1 MEQSKP
7 KLQAGEPQILEQ
19 QTVDNIDDLA
29 RGVSH
34 GISPTVDARSVQ
46 LRVGR
51 EFVELVQLQA
61 LFNQV
66 AFWAR
71 DRSLEDL
78 QTAIDHSDPIVTA
91 WDGDHLIGFARATSD
106 GVYRATIWDVV
117 VNPNY
122 QGAGIGR
129 TLVQT
134 LITHPRLSR
143 VERTYLMTTNQQKFY
158 ERIGF
163 EENHST
169 TMVLHSQPL
178 SLSSCAFV
186 EIECDIGLCNG

>member
-1 MEQSKP
+1 MEQSKQEP
-7 KLQAGEPQILEQ
+7 DLQAVEH
-19 QTVDNIDDLA
+19 QTVDNINDLA
-29 RGVSH
+29 Q
-34 GISPTVDARSVQ
+34 TVDCRSVQ
-46 LRVGR
+46 LRIGPD
-51 EFVELVQLQA
+51 FVDLVQLQT
-61 LFNQV
+61 LFNEV

-78 QTAIDHSDPIVTA
+78 QTALDHSDPIVSA
-91 WDGDHLIGFARATSD
+91 WDSDRMIGFARATSD

-117 VNPNY
+117 VNSNY

-143 VERTYLMTTNQQKFY
+143 VERTYLMTTNQQRFY

-163 EENHST
+163 EENQST

-178 SLSSCAFV
+178 VLPQSSFV
-186 EIECDIGLCNG
+186 ELECDIGRYINSDE

>member
-7 KLQAGEPQILEQ
+7 KLQAVEPQILEQ
-19 QTVDNIDDLA
+19 PTVDNIDDLA

-34 GISPTVDARSVQ
+34 GVDARSVQ
-46 LRVGR
+46 LRVGP
-51 EFVELVQLQA
+51 EFVDLVQLQA

-66 AFWAR
+66 AFWAS

-91 WDGDHLIGFARATSD
+91 WDGDRLIGFARATSD

-163 EENHST
+163 EENQST

-178 SLSSCAFV
+178 SLTNCAFV
-186 EIECDIGLCNG
+186 ELECDIGTFNG